1 MELNLCVSDER
12 EHDDER
18 VWRNLLC
25 VVLVETLKL
34 NQCRAI
40 EERIEMDVG

>member
-18 VWRNLLC
+18 VWRNLLF
-25 VVLVETLKL
+25 VVLMESGRSAQYQAIGETTG
-34 NQCRAI
+34 
-40 EERIEMDVG
+40 MVSG